1 MFDSQQ
7 HQTSSGL
14 ISPVTDAAKGPAL
27 IKVGA
32 KFGTLRL
39 ELRLLD
45 DLCAALRKQGFWTEQ
60 LELSWE
66 LHRER
71 LLDEMQD
78 IALIAIKQ
86 SAGTYAQLRVKARI
100 FLEYCTPEGGDTP
113 DLLGASICQD
123 ILAAP
128 APACGCADRDTG
140 RDEGSSHWS

>member
-1 MFDSQQ
+1 MLDSKQR
-7 HQTSSGL
+7 QTLFGL
-14 ISPVTDAAKGPAL
+14 TPHVIDPVDGNAL
-27 IKVGA
+27 DKVGA

-78 IALIAIKQ
+78 ITSIAIKQ
-86 SAGTYAQLRVKARI
+86 SACNHAQLRVKARI

-123 ILAAP
+123 ILAVP
-128 APACGCADRDTG
+128 APACGCSG
-140 RDEGSSHWS
+140 RDD